1 MRDHITEKHD
11 NHIAKQCEQCGKY
24 FNFKKS
30 LWDLI
35 NEKHDN
41 HITKQ
46 CKQCETTYSTIKVG
60 FVKWGTYKHHFY
72 SFIQDHS
79 YETSE
84 TPLIQCFHKKNH
96 NFLFLKLILL
106 YTWKLDLS
114 PWRFNANALCR
125 LSLISE
131 LINYIMKNTK
141 CSFFQIKITPQ

>member
-60 FVKWGTYKHHFY
+60 FVK
-72 SFIQDHS
+72 
-79 YETSE
+79 
-84 TPLIQCFHKKNH
+84 
-96 NFLFLKLILL
+96 
-106 YTWKLDLS
+106 
-114 PWRFNANALCR
+114 
-125 LSLISE
+125 
-131 LINYIMKNTK
+131 
-141 CSFFQIKITPQ
+141 